1 MRKTFLAG
9 MIILMAISF
18 GNSYALTSEEVLQLK
33 KAGVSEKT
41 IQLMLKQ
48 EADRQ
53 AADAYDKI
61 GTREV
66 TDSHGNTAV
75 IYSTGGASEDRD
87 EQQKVDN
94 AWKMLQNM
102 KIEKKN

>member
-1 MRKTFLAG
+1 MRKILFLNMLA
-9 MIILMAISF
+9 LVVFPLSNAH
-18 GNSYALTSEEVLQLK
+18 ALTPEQVIQLK

-41 IQLMLKQ
+41 IQLMIKQ
-48 EADRQ
+48 EADQRVS
-53 AADAYDKI
+53 DAYNSI

-66 TDSHGNTAV
+66 TDSQGNTTV
-75 IYSTGGASEDRD
+75 IYSTGSGSVDRE

-102 KIEKKN
+102 KIEKK

>member
-1 MRKTFLAG
+1 MRQIVVLTVLVV
-9 MIILMAISF
+9 MAF
-18 GNSYALTSEEVLQLK
+18 ALTDSYALTTEQVIQLK

-48 EADRQ
+48 EADQR
-53 AADAYDKI
+53 AADAYSKI

-66 TDSHGNTAV
+66 TDSKGNTTV
-75 IYSTGGASEDRD
+75 IYSTGDATVDRE

-94 AWKMLQNM
+94 AWKMLQNI
-102 KIEKKN
+102 KIEKHR